1 MPKRGF
7 VVLGCA
13 AVTLALPLPAQ
24 AQAYP
29 TKPVRFIV
37 PYPPG
42 GGTDLFARALGSG
55 LSQSLGQQVVVDN
68 RGGAQGAIANAAVA
82 RANPDGYT
90 ILLTEIGALTMT
102 PWLLRSPGFD
112 SLKDFAQVSLGVTYP
127 NAAVAHPSLAARNL
141 KDLAELAKAKP
152 DAIKFASASP
162 LSQLSGELF
171 KLLADVKMLNVPYK
185 GAGPATIDLV
195 GGQVDVMF
203 VTAASA
209 LPMVKAGKTRALVVT
224 GPKRIA
230 ALPDV
235 PTSRES
241 GYPDFEVVGW
251 FGVAAPAGTPKDVVA
266 RLNREIRAVLG
277 SPGFAEKLQ
286 AAGLDVAPSSPEE
299 MAQIVRSDYARWG
312 KVVKAVGI
320 EPQ

>member
-1 MPKRGF
+1 MLKSAM
-7 VVLGCA
+7 LAIGCA
-13 AVTLALPLPAQ
+13 AAALLLPQSVEAQ
-24 AQAYP
+24 TYP

-42 GGTDLFARALGSG
+42 GGTDLFARALGGG

-90 ILLTEIGALTMT
+90 ILLAEIGALTMT
-102 PWLLRSPGFD
+102 PWLFHSAGFD
-112 SLKDFAQVSLGVTYP
+112 PLKDFAQISLGVTYP
-127 NAAVAHPSLAARNL
+127 NAAVAHPSLSARNL
-141 KDLAELAKAKP
+141 KELAALAKAKP
-152 DAIKFASASP
+152 DAIKFASASS
-162 LSQLSGELF
+162 LSQLSGEFF
-171 KLLADVKMLNVPYK
+171 KLLADVKMLHIPYK

-209 LPMVKAGKTRALVVT
+209 LPMIKAGKTRALVVT

-235 PTSRES
+235 QTSRES
-241 GYPDFEVVGW
+241 GYPDFEVLGW
-251 FGVAAPAGTPKDVVA
+251 FGVAAPANTPKEVVA
-266 RLNREIRAVLG
+266 RLNREIRAVLT
-277 SPGFAEKLQ
+277 SPGFAEKLE

-299 MAQIVRSDYARWG
+299 MAQIVRSDYGRWG

-320 EPQ
+320 KPQ